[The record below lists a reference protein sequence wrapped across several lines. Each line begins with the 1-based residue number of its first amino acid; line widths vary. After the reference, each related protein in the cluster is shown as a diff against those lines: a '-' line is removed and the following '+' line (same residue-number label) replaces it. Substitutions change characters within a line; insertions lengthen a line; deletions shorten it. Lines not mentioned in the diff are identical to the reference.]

1 MATYTHGHHETVLRS
16 HRWRTAANSAGY
28 LLPHL
33 RDTDRLLDIGAGPG
47 TITADFAD
55 SVAQVTATEVGQ
67 RELDLS
73 RSTIS
78 ERGLGNVDFSVQDAH
93 RLTFEDSSFDVTHAH
108 QVLQHVADPVQALRE
123 MARVT
128 RPGGLVAARDAD
140 YAGFAWWPRLSELG
154 EWLRLYRAA
163 ARANGGEPDAGRRLL
178 SWARAAGLPDVAA
191 SSSTWCY
198 ATAAERAW
206 WGGMWAD
213 RILESNLARQLVD
226 DKLATTVDL
235 RRLNSGWSTWAGS
248 EDGWF
253 SVLHGEILCRVPSHK
268 VRESSWSAN
277 GQLLDRGEM
286 SVEQVRLSVAVDG
299 ANDPG
304 GVCDEQPLA
313 VRRPRPPVADAG
325 VRVHHD
331 RRLMVCA
338 GAEVDQVEGGEAGLV
353 GGAGHRRQ
361 GAVRRQ
367 HAVAELVVAR
377 RPEHAVL
384 AASPVDEVQGAAVA
398 LVALLGEP
406 AGRAGRQYDAAGDPV
421 QPVRPCVIRSSDHGR
436 QQVARA
442 VRAPVLDG
450 QRNSGRPAVQADK
463 GHLLVLLV
471 AGLHPYLAGV
481 RTGHCRAGRGEQ
493 AGQLTCRLAVADQ
506 PAATAVHPCTRTS
519 RRPTTSS
526 VAGPLLVIG
535 AVVRMIR
542 PVAGWIV

>member
-1 MATYTHGHHETVLRS
+1 VATYTHGHHETVLRS
-16 HRWRTAANSAGY
+16 HSWRTAANSAGY

-198 ATAAERAW
+198 ATAAQRAW

-213 RILESNLARQLVD
+213 RILESDLARQVVD

-235 RRLNSGWSTWAGS
+235 RRISSGWSAWAAS

-253 SVLHGEILCRVPSHK
+253 SVLHGEILCRVP
-268 VRESSWSAN
+268 ES
-277 GQLLDRGEM
+277 
-286 SVEQVRLSVAVDG
+286 
-299 ANDPG
+299 
-304 GVCDEQPLA
+304 
-313 VRRPRPPVADAG
+313 
-325 VRVHHD
+325 
-331 RRLMVCA
+331 
-338 GAEVDQVEGGEAGLV
+338 
-353 GGAGHRRQ
+353 
-361 GAVRRQ
+361 
-367 HAVAELVVAR
+367 
-377 RPEHAVL
+377 
-384 AASPVDEVQGAAVA
+384 
-398 LVALLGEP
+398 
-406 AGRAGRQYDAAGDPV
+406 
-421 QPVRPCVIRSSDHGR
+421 
-436 QQVARA
+436 
-442 VRAPVLDG
+442 
-450 QRNSGRPAVQADK
+450 
-463 GHLLVLLV
+463 
-471 AGLHPYLAGV
+471 
-481 RTGHCRAGRGEQ
+481 
-493 AGQLTCRLAVADQ
+493 
-506 PAATAVHPCTRTS
+506 
-519 RRPTTSS
+519 
-526 VAGPLLVIG
+526 
-535 AVVRMIR
+535 
-542 PVAGWIV
+542 